1 MLNISILENDLRGV
15 INDLPAIIEYDGQS
29 IIGYAGTVTNGAAMD
44 YMGIAESEGLSVGV
58 PVSDFKSQPTPKD
71 LMTVNGDAYII
82 SSVRCSADGVQY
94 VIALEK
100 ESAEVM
106 M

>member
-1 MLNISILENDLRGV
+1 MLSISILENDLRGV
-15 INDLPAIIEYDGQS
+15 INDLPAIVEYDGQS
-29 IIGYAGTVTNGAAMD
+29 ILGSAGTVTNGASMD

-58 PVSDFKSQPTPKD
+58 VASDLKAQPTPKD
-71 LMTVNGDAYII
+71 LITVNDELYII

-94 VIALEK
+94 VLALEK